1 MTRAD
6 WTELADTT
14 QAVHAGNAVDGG
26 SGAIR
31 TPIVMANSYALPD
44 DPSTMSWSG
53 TETPLYTRNS
63 GANQIGL
70 QNKLAVLEH
79 GEDSVVLASG
89 VAALHAVF
97 FTFLRSGDHVI
108 VSDVSYEATFRLFNE
123 ILPEKYGIEA
133 DFVDTSDLDAVR
145 AARRPTTRLVHIEA
159 IANPTTKVTDVAG
172 IAEIAHAA
180 GALLSVDST
189 FTPPPFFRPL
199 DHGADFS
206 VHSLT
211 KYINGHGDAMGGAV
225 SGRRELVAQLKADA
239 MVDVGGVISPFNAW
253 LIMRGSVT
261 LPLRLRQTFATALR
275 VAEVLDGD
283 PRIAF
288 VAYPGLAGHPQHE
301 LAATQFGGA
310 FGGVM
315 SFAVDGGPEV
325 QNAFVDALRIVTS
338 AVSLGHDE
346 SLIVHVGTTG
356 PRVAYYPDGFKTFG
370 HLRFS
375 IGLED
380 ADDLIADLRQALDVA
395 VGPLAS

>member
-133 DFVDTSDLDAVR
+133 DFVDTSDLDAVH
-145 AARRPTTRLVHIEA
+145 AALRPTTRLVHIEA

>member
-53 TETPLYTRNS
+53 TESPLYTRNS

-70 QNKLAVLEH
+70 QKKLAILDH

-108 VSDVSYEATFRLFNE
+108 VSDVSYEATYRLFTE
-123 ILPEKYGIEA
+123 LLPGKYGIEA
-133 DFVDTSDLDAVR
+133 DFVDTSNLDAVR
-145 AARRPTTRLVHIEA
+145 AALRPNTRLVHIEA

-172 IAEIAHAA
+172 VAAIAHDA

-199 DHGADFS
+199 DHGADLS

-225 SGRRELVAQLKADA
+225 TGRRELIAQLKADA

-275 VAEVLDGD
+275 VAEALDAD

-288 VAYPGLAGHPQHE
+288 VAYPGLANHPQHE
-301 LAATQFGGA
+301 LASAQFGGA
-310 FGGVM
+310 YGGVM
-315 SFAVDGGPEV
+315 SFAVDGGPDV
-325 QNAFVDALRIVTS
+325 QNAFVAALRIVTS

-356 PRVAYYPDGFKTFG
+356 PRVAFYPDGFTTLG

-375 IGLED
+375 LGLED
-380 ADDLIADLRQALDVA
+380 ADDLIADLRQALDLA
-395 VGPLAS
+395 VGPLAG

>member
-6 WTELADTT
+6 WTDLADTT
-14 QAVHAGNAVDGG
+14 QAVHAGNALDGG

-70 QNKLAVLEH
+70 QRKIAVLEH
-79 GEDSVVLASG
+79 SEDSVVLASG

-97 FTFLRSGDHVI
+97 FTFLKSGDHVI
-108 VSDVSYEATFRLFNE
+108 VSDVSYEATYRLFTE
-123 ILPEKYGIEA
+123 LFPEKYGIEA

-145 AARRPTTRLVHIEA
+145 AALRPTTRLVHIEA
-159 IANPTTKVTDVAG
+159 IANPTTKVTDVSGVA
-172 IAEIAHAA
+172 AIAHEA

-199 DHGADFS
+199 DHGADLS

-225 SGRRELVAQLKADA
+225 SGRRELIAQLKADA

-261 LPLRLRQTFATALR
+261 LPLRLRQTFPTALR
-275 VAEVLDGD
+275 VAESLDAD

-288 VAYPGLAGHPQHE
+288 VAYPGLAGHPQHD
-301 LAATQFGGA
+301 LATTQFGGA
-310 FGGVM
+310 YGGVM

-380 ADDLIADLRQALDVA
+380 ADDLIADLQQALDVA
-395 VGPLAS
+395 VGPLVG